1 MASTVRHRPPD
12 LSYSDKIPDCVLHLC
27 LSHSARTRLL
37 IVNCLSLSVPQCP
50 DKFSFRSCKFQ
61 IRRCKESTGRVVMWR
76 QMNIYNSFTLEA
88 TFSGTILDKCV
99 LFSRFR
105 SRDPP

>member
-1 MASTVRHRPPD
+1 MP
-12 LSYSDKIPDCVLHLC
+12 
-27 LSHSARTRLL
+27 HSARTRFL
-37 IVNCLSLSVPQCP
+37 IMNCLSLSVPQCP